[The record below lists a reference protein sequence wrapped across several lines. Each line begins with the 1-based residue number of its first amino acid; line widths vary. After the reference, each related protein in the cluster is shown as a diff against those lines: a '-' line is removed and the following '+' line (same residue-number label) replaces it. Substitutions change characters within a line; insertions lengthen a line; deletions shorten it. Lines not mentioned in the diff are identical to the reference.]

1 MIIFA
6 LIIFLIVLSLL
17 VFIHELGHFT
27 LAKKF
32 GVKVDEFGMGIPP
45 RAWAKKVGET
55 IYSLNWLPIGGF
67 VKIKGEDFSDY
78 DPKDKTNFMNKKP
91 WQKGL
96 ILLAGIIMNAAFA
109 VLLFYF
115 VLGLNGWKS
124 QPILLMDKNFKFPFA
139 KVVETPNIV
148 TFVGDKSPAENAG
161 IKFGDQIAS
170 VSYNGE
176 SFYPKNIDELKGF
189 LEDKENVPV
198 DVSVKNINT
207 GEESILAVT
216 PEFSEQAHQPALGVG
231 LDSSL
236 QLDYTS
242 TSDKIFA
249 GFEHSVNI
257 MVYSFSMLK
266 NMISTAVETGDSSQ
280 VAQGVSGPVGIF
292 AVFQAVLTDGGSR
305 TFLALLDLTALLS
318 ISLAVMNLLPFPA
331 LDGGRLVF
339 VIYEWVRGKPFPQ
352 KYESMVHQV
361 GFIFLIGL
369 IVLITFKDIR
379 GLF

>member
-1 MIIFA
+1 MIFYA
-6 LIIFLIVLSLL
+6 LIIFLLVLSFL

-32 GVKVDEFGMGIPP
+32 GVKVEEFGMGIPP
-45 RAWAKKVGET
+45 RAWAKKIGET

-96 ILLAGIIMNAAFA
+96 ILLAGIIMNAVFA

-115 VLGLNGWKS
+115 VLALNGWKS
-124 QPILLMDKNFKFPFA
+124 QPILLMDENFKFPFA
-139 KVVETPNIV
+139 KVIETPNIV
-148 TFVGDKSPAENAG
+148 TFVGEGSPAEIAG
-161 IKFGDQIAS
+161 IKFGDQIES
-170 VSYNGE
+170 LSYHGE
-176 SFYPKNIDELKGF
+176 NFYAKDVEELKGY
-189 LEDKENVPV
+189 LQDKAGVPV
-198 DVSVKNINT
+198 DVSVKNINS
-207 GEESILAVT
+207 GESGIRTVT
-216 PEFSEQAHQPALGVG
+216 PEFNEQAHQPALGVG

-242 TSDKIFA
+242 TSDKFFA
-249 GFEHSVNI
+249 GFEHSMNI
-257 MVYSFSMLK
+257 MVYSFTMLK
-266 NMISTAVETGDSSQ
+266 SMIGTAVETGDSSS
-280 VAQGVSGPVGIF
+280 VTQGVSGPVGIF
-292 AVFQAVLTDGGSR
+292 AVFQAVLADGGSR

-339 VIYEWVRGKPFPQ
+339 VVYEWVRGKPFPQ
-352 KYESMVHQV
+352 KYESIVHQV

-379 GLF
+379 TLF